1 MSVEAALAK
10 WGKRCYT
17 AGGAAKAS
25 TFYRRRAL
33 VLWLKAHAGSS
44 DRAAIDASGEAL
56 QRHISENK
64 LTLTGVSNTLRN
76 GKPVLGI
83 TVA

>member
-1 MSVEAALAK
+1 M
-10 WGKRCYT
+10 
-17 AGGAAKAS
+17 
-25 TFYRRRAL
+25 
-33 VLWLKAHAGSS
+33 WLKAHAGSS